1 MTSENGKEGTAET
14 LRGVL
19 VIVIVG
25 ALLGVGFNALG
36 LASHPPRGLSWITKV
51 EKMPSLEELQP
62 TPEPAPPAGED
73 SAKASAGGPAAD
85 VVRPAAPA
93 AGSGSLLV
101 LAVVVPP
108 QVRVALTAAAD
119 SAHGGRAKATATA
132 TTKTTAAKKAVAKKA
147 ATKKPAPAL
156 TKTAVKP
163 STPASAPAKAVSAPA
178 AASRAPA
185 QGVAK
190 VDLPVV
196 PDLNQPIEVKLPNV
210 KKFFDAGAAIVV
222 DAREAP
228 EYADGHIKGALS
240 VPFDDAVAKP
250 ALLEPFKKVGKPI
263 IIYCSGGDCELSKN
277 LANNMLAAG
286 IHKVLVF
293 TDGYPAWKAAG
304 YPVETGAGEAG
315 H

>member
-1 MTSENGKEGTAET
+1 MTAENGKEGTAET
-14 LRGVL
+14 VRGVL
-19 VIVIVG
+19 VIVIAG
-25 ALLGVGFNALG
+25 ALLGLGFNALG

-62 TPEPAPPAGED
+62 APESVPPAGED
-73 SAKASAGGPAAD
+73 SAKGSAGGPASN
-85 VVRPAAPA
+85 VVRPSAPA
-93 AGSGSLLV
+93 AGSVLV
-101 LAVVVPP
+101 LAVALPP
-108 QVRVALTAAAD
+108 QVRLTLTAAAD
-119 SAHGGRAKATATA
+119 SSHARHAKATSKAA
-132 TTKTTAAKKAVAKKA
+132 AKKTGAKKAAAKKAAAKPRPAAAKPA
-147 ATKKPAPAL
+147 AT
-156 TKTAVKP
+156 P
-163 STPASAPAKAVSAPA
+163 STPAATPPAPTP
-178 AASRAPA
+178 
-185 QGVAK
+185 GVAK

-210 KKFFDAGAAIVV
+210 KKFFDASAAVLV

-228 EYADGHIKGALS
+228 EYAEGHIRGALS

-250 ALLEPFKKVGKPI
+250 ELLEPFKKAGKPI

-293 TDGYPAWKAAG
+293 TDGFPAWKSAG
-304 YPVETGAGEAG
+304 YPVETGAGKAG